1 MARNRVKNKLVFNIS
16 CALLILIASF
26 LVIYLLAGRNSYS
39 IDNALTWDGVSVAS
53 SFSRGNGS
61 EENPYVISNG
71 EEFVYFKNLIEG
83 ANSDNYKDKYY
94 FYTNKYNNY
103 YFLMHY

>member
-53 SFSRGNGS
+53 SFSHDLFASLHGPRRLPHT
-61 EENPYVISNG
+61 PYESLVSLLASPPPDW
-71 EEFVYFKNLIEG
+71 KSSLIHQ
-83 ANSDNYKDKYY
+83 
-94 FYTNKYNNY
+94 F
-103 YFLMHY
+103 